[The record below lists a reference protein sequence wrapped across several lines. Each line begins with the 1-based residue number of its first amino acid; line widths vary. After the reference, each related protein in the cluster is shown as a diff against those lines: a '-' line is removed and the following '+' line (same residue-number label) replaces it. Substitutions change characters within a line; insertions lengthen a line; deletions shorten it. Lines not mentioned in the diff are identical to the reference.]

1 MTVEEELLKKIR
13 SLNRLLQRAGA
24 NPLVFS
30 DISMLCGEL
39 LESNILIATKKG
51 KLLDVYN
58 HEMQKS
64 YPFWDCRAGEV
75 LEMSRTVALNRTLET
90 VEDCGLDKLG
100 FDEKG
105 QDIHAVV
112 VPLESSGDRIGTLII
127 CREDRAYT
135 VSDIIL
141 MEYAATIV
149 GIELTRSIH
158 QETEKEEQQSSICR
172 AAISTLSYSELE
184 AVIHIFQE
192 LGGMEGMLVASKIA
206 DKVGITRSVIV
217 NALRKFESA
226 GIIESRSL
234 GMKGTF
240 IRILNPAL
248 PDELKKYNG

>member
-30 DISMLCGEL
+30 DISMLCGDL
-39 LESNILIATKKG
+39 LESNILIVTKKG

-58 HEMQKS
+58 HETQKS
-64 YPFWDCRAGEV
+64 YPFWPFRTGET
-75 LEMSRTVALNRTLET
+75 LPSNQSIALNRILET
-90 VEDCGLDKLG
+90 VEDSSLARYGIE
-100 FDEKG
+100 EKY
-105 QDIHAVV
+105 DNMRTVII
-112 VPLESSGDRIGTLII
+112 PLESTGDRIGTLII
-127 CREDRAYT
+127 CREDQSYS

-158 QETEKEEQQSSICR
+158 QETEKEEQQSSVCR

-184 AVIHIFQE
+184 AVVHIFQE

-248 PDELKKYNG
+248 PDELKKYNN